1 MVSRWADKRERERF
15 ACSGM
20 EQESTKSSTAVLLTL
35 DDIISDLAL
44 LERNGESVTD
54 IYREGKRTKQEDL
67 LACTH
72 PPPQRL
78 NFLLRIKITMP
89 FLQCIVFED
98 IQQSVEESSLSKK
111 AEDVLPSIAK
121 EFRDH
126 SPEELEKALA
136 EEEERLHSQ
145 LSTLHNRAYESS
157 STFMQ
162 LIGWL
167 REAQQT
173 VAGVMDNSVQLMLG
187 SVDEAIESM
196 SGMTMVQQQQ
206 HAPL

>member
-1 MVSRWADKRERERF
+1 MH
-15 ACSGM
+15 AC
-20 EQESTKSSTAVLLTL
+20 
-35 DDIISDLAL
+35 
-44 LERNGESVTD
+44 N
-54 IYREGKRTKQEDL
+54 
-67 LACTH
+67 
-72 PPPQRL
+72 
-78 NFLLRIKITMP
+78 
-89 FLQCIVFED
+89 ED
-98 IQQSVEESSLSKK
+98 IQQSAEESSLSEKP
-111 AEDVLPSIAK
+111 EDMPSIAK

-173 VAGVMDNSVQLMLG
+173 VAGMDNSVQLMLG
-187 SVDEAIESM
+187 SVGEAIESM
-196 SGMTMVQQQQ
+196 SGMTMAQQQQQ
-206 HAPL
+206 HSPL